1 MTYTSPQLIF
11 GFYHFVLG
19 VIQFGIEADETKE
32 RHVTAEDVKSETP
45 KYSEEIGTIKSGASM
60 MTMSSASD
68 AGYASTERR
77 KRTKSDSA
85 ASAGGTGGAEF
96 SFKEENVQGSDFTN
110 QGYMRFVA
118 CPLAVAVNKSPSVF
132 IFIRALD
139 DLLRLISTDAFLATY
154 LNARKF

>member
-1 MTYTSPQLIF
+1 M
-11 GFYHFVLG
+11 
-19 VIQFGIEADETKE
+19 
-32 RHVTAEDVKSETP
+32 TAEDVKSETP

-110 QGYMRFVA
+110 QGFMRFVA

-139 DLLRLISTDAFLATY
+139 DLLRLISTEAFLATY
-154 LNARKF
+154 VNARKF